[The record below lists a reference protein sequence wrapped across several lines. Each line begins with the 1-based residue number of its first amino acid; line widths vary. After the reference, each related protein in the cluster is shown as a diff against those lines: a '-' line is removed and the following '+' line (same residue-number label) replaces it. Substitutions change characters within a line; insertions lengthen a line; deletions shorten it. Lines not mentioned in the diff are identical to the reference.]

1 MRKATASDLPTSP
14 VIPDIEMRGQR
25 RVTQPAGSWKWGQ
38 CGHQRT
44 IWVQHCAWMI
54 VTVEIVCN
62 DTRSVAI
69 GVVQSPPLFID
80 FRPCQGPM
88 YNGWLQAQNYDLH
101 RESLTNV
108 PSLKHVSKWVKN
120 QLDSHVV
127 VLQRNLWPPK
137 NVKCWEGILSV
148 LHWWYFLAQ
157 ELWRS

>member
-62 DTRSVAI
+62 DTRSAAI

-101 RESLTNV
+101 RDSLTNV
-108 PSLKHVSKWVKN
+108 LSLKHVSKWEPIRQSCCGTAEEFVAT
-120 QLDSHVV
+120 Q
-127 VLQRNLWPPK
+127 
-137 NVKCWEGILSV
+137 KCKMLGRQMNSILSV

-157 ELWRS
+157 